1 MKSRQIPV
9 SLEMCGTVTVQ
20 ANTLAEA
27 MEIARDTD
35 GKIPLP
41 DDAYY
46 VDGSWDLSY
55 DDVEGIR
62 EIHNGGQP
70 DEITEEKS

>member
-1 MKSRQIPV
+1 MANSRKLGNV
-9 SLEMCGTVTVQ
+9 RHGNGSSGHAGE
-20 ANTLAEA
+20 
-27 MEIARDTD
+27 
-35 GKIPLP
+35 IPLP

-62 EIHNGGQP
+62 EIHNGGQQ
-70 DEITEEKS
+70 DEITEEKSKK